1 MVCVDRSCLLF
12 LAVLLIITP
21 SIALSAE
28 SGSQQS
34 DHHIDNDS
42 DRTKFRD
49 KRTLDIILQGLAQML
64 GYRLQRNNAQTATIP
79 QTVSPPTEPPKLV
92 THPTSAPPSQIVF
105 LSVSDIADL
114 KHKNTASSQG
124 HAAVSDKNRHY
135 PYSRYRDGS
144 GKDENGDGY
153 VRSDY
158 SRGGHGKDGRGTE
171 KSDKYYRSR
180 FRSDKIDDYIQRIGQ
195 HSKGQFKSGKKDR
208 DDEKMGQS
216 SGKSDQFKN
225 SGAGSDQK
233 WDKERVESEYD
244 KLKGLNRDT
253 DNHKLSESQR
263 NRGDANTAQEEQK
276 EVTSKSDDDVD
287 ESSNE
292 ADSKSPENIKEK
304 LEQNHREEETVEEE
318 QQKSTQVNS
327 EQEHNSKQ
335 ESGENDSTDEKQ
347 GKQSKEE
354 EHKDGD
360 YHNQIPAPLQTW
372 DEDFWNSRYSFADN
386 NPYGF
391 GLRDTQRSDKD
402 EQKDKPS
409 QSDYHYIRP
418 DYFEDPGF
426 EPVHEWHVSSSR
438 QSEKPSFESSESQNE
453 LKEGEEED
461 EGTSHGSSDSEER
474 TDPSIIENLDPSKP
488 PIHGQDVTDKP
499 PMPIHST
506 SRPKLVELIHEIEG
520 TKQNPLWPP
529 PFDHAFEGTDS
540 SVDIQHPEQTNMTS
554 SKRAP
559 DHTSPLLLNL
569 YNYTSISD
577 YLLDLNKK
585 DLLQKQ
591 PSRSSQQHTKIDH
604 GSQND
609 DKSPVSYV
617 AVVIP
622 HKSRNKHVVKSDDLV
637 PPKPSFVGVVYPQGL
652 SSKYAEHALSP
663 TSTKSDSIK
672 DNRTP
677 RFEPLT
683 KSHISNPSQKL
694 HRNDYDEKQDPPLET
709 HYNPLFYSSSSLE
722 SSNSSGDLIQKFPDS
737 YFSPFFHDP
746 ETHSDTN
753 IQPQGIRTSSNS
765 SAHDNEKLQHGAPY
779 YRHLFQDPAANSK
792 PSDRKGSSSAL
803 ELKIPS
809 NSPDKDNHYQNENI
823 GQYFDSRYDNLF
835 IQNPGT
841 YPNTNPQTEGFS
853 SILNSKSPNNYQKEE
868 THYYPDTHYNSFLH
882 IPDVNTK
889 TNGSREG
896 SPSVLNFRHP
906 TNPSEETYSN
916 IQNGNINHYPQFDY
930 SSFQNVETQL
940 LGSTFPHD
948 SYNND
953 QGYHG
958 DKTYNPSAVSSGGNQ
973 QVPSTPK
980 PLRLVIPEL
989 QPHTLPDHQTS
1000 QLRVVIPDAPQSES
1014 SFDFSSGNEQN
1025 EPTNEAFEKQ
1035 FGLITI
1041 PPPTPYSGH
1050 PASLKDPEKWVLGDD
1065 APRTK
1070 NLKTKEHTIRVSKMR
1085 VSGKVHSQP
1094 NANLTEV

>member
-1 MVCVDRSCLLF
+1 MVYVDRSCLLF
-12 LAVLLIITP
+12 LAVMLIIIP
-21 SIALSAE
+21 SVTLSIE
-28 SGSQQS
+28 SDSQQS

-42 DRTKFRD
+42 DRSKFRD

-79 QTVSPPTEPPKLV
+79 KTLPPPTEPPKYV
-92 THPTSAPPSQIVF
+92 TQPTSAPPSQIVF
-105 LSVSDIADL
+105 LSVSDIADFQ
-114 KHKNTASSQG
+114 HKKTAASQG
-124 HAAVSDKNRHY
+124 HAADSDKNRHY
-135 PYSRYRDGS
+135 PYSRYRDGR

-153 VRSDY
+153 PRSDIN
-158 SRGGHGKDGRGTE
+158 RGGNGKDGHGTE
-171 KSDKYYRSR
+171 KTDKYYRSR
-180 FRSDKIDDYIQRIGQ
+180 FRSDKIDDYIQTIGQ
-195 HSKGQFKSGKKDR
+195 HSKGPFRSGKRDR
-208 DDEKMGQS
+208 NDEKMGQS
-216 SGKSDQFKN
+216 SGKSNQLKN

-233 WDKERVESEYD
+233 WDKEHVESEYD
-244 KLKGLNRDT
+244 KPKGFNHDK
-253 DNHKLSESQR
+253 DNHKLSESKH
-263 NRGDANTAQEEQK
+263 NRADANAAQEEQK
-276 EVTSKSDDDVD
+276 EVTIKNDDD

-292 ADSKSPENIKEK
+292 ADSKSPETIKEK
-304 LEQNHREEETVEEE
+304 LGQNHREEETVEE
-318 QQKSTQVNS
+318 QQQHKSTQVNG
-327 EQEHNSKQ
+327 EQEHNSRQ
-335 ESGENDSTDEKQ
+335 ESGVKDSTDQKQ
-347 GKQSKEE
+347 GEHSKEE
-354 EHKDGD
+354 EHQDGD
-360 YHNQIPAPLQTW
+360 YHNQIPAPSLQTW
-372 DEDFWNSRYSFADN
+372 DDDFWNSRYSFADN
-386 NPYGF
+386 SPYEF
-391 GLRDTQRSDKD
+391 GLRDTQRSNTD

-409 QSDYHYIRP
+409 QPHYHYTRP
-418 DYFEDPGF
+418 KYFDGPGF
-426 EPVHEWHVSSSR
+426 EPVHEWHVSSGR

-453 LKEGEEED
+453 LKEGEEEEED
-461 EGTSHGSSDSEER
+461 ERTPHGSSGSPEEH
-474 TDPSIIENLDPSKP
+474 TDPSVTENPDLSKP
-488 PIHGQDVTDKP
+488 PTHGQDVTDKP

-506 SRPKLVELIHEIEG
+506 SRPKLAELIHEIEG

-540 SVDIQHPEQTNMTS
+540 SVDIQHPEQTNVTS
-554 SKRAP
+554 SKKAP
-559 DHTSPLLLNL
+559 DHASPLLLNL

-591 PSRSSQQHTKIDH
+591 PSRSSQQNAKIDH
-604 GSQND
+604 DSEND

-622 HKSRNKHVVKSDDLV
+622 HKSRNKHVEKSDHYV
-637 PPKPSFVGVVYPQGL
+637 PPEPSFVGVAYPQEL
-652 SSKYAEHALSP
+652 SSKYAEHALS
-663 TSTKSDSIK
+663 TTATKSDRVK

-677 RFEPLT
+677 RYNPLT
-683 KSHISNPSQKL
+683 ESHISNLSQKL
-694 HRNDYDEKQDPPLET
+694 RHNDYDEAQDPPLES
-709 HYNPLFYSSSSLE
+709 HYSPLFHGSSSSLE
-722 SSNSSGDLIQKFPDS
+722 SSNSSGDNIQKFPDS
-737 YFSPFFHDP
+737 YFSPFFHNP
-746 ETHSDTN
+746 ETHSNTN
-753 IQPQGIRTSSNS
+753 IQPQGVRTSSNS
-765 SAHDNEKLQHGAPY
+765 SVNDNGKLQNGAPY
-779 YRHLFQDPAANSK
+779 YRHLFQDPEAYSK
-792 PSDRKGSSSAL
+792 PSDRKGSFSSL
-803 ELKIPS
+803 DFKVPS
-809 NSPDKDNHYQNENI
+809 NSQDYQTENI

-841 YPNTNPQTEGFS
+841 FPNTNPQTEVFS
-853 SILNSKSPNNYQKEE
+853 SILNSKSPSNYQKED
-868 THYYPDTHYNSFLH
+868 THNYPDIHYNSFLK
-882 IPDVNTK
+882 IPGVNTK

-916 IQNGNINHYPQFDY
+916 FQNGNINHYPQFDY
-930 SSFQNVETQL
+930 NTFQNVETQL

-958 DKTYNPSAVSSGGNQ
+958 DKTYNPSAVSPGGRQ

-989 QPHTLPDHQTS
+989 QPHTLPDPQTS
-1000 QLRVVIPDAPQSES
+1000 QLRVVIPDVPQSES
-1014 SFDFSSGNEQN
+1014 FFDISSDNEQN
-1025 EPTNEAFEKQ
+1025 EPKNEAFENH

-1050 PASLKDPEKWVLGDD
+1050 PASVKNPEKWVLGDD